1 MTKATVNL
9 STANKGANKS
19 AAKTAAKTAV
29 KSTTKAATKAALK
42 VPLKVPLKA
51 DPSAQVELRPDAA
64 PVLSPGLALAPVMDL
79 LCTHFVLTLTLRQ
92 AGKFNLRRDW
102 NSLLSLVARHFVWP
116 APVLKRLRVYL
127 AHRCKGNALWK
138 GHERLSDAAFI
149 ERYGVWRGA
158 YEEGTLFFYIDEYI
172 KDSPKDLLA
181 VLGVSC
187 DWVAQRLKKESTLV
201 EKNIDALA
209 GLMQLNP
216 AERALLLYG
225 TLARYQ
231 RDLRGLL
238 VEFKVSNAQEAHA
251 ALAAVAGVEATEVG
265 EALRAGSRLERI
277 GMVENLI
284 SEQNIT
290 DLADLMKVSD
300 QLPPVLM
307 REYRAPGE
315 LMAVFTRPVPKS
327 ELQASDFSFVQA
339 DADVLTALL
348 RNATQRKEPGVN
360 VLLYGPPGTGKTE
373 LAKVCAAAAG
383 LQLYEVEYADRDG
396 NSLSG
401 RDRYRSL
408 QISQVFL
415 KASGQVA
422 LLFDEV
428 EDVFPPISSEAA
440 QLIARLDADA
450 APSSGASVNGKAW
463 VNQILETN
471 PVPVIWVTNRI
482 EQIDPAF
489 RRRFQYHLLLKSPPP
504 GARESIVRRTL
515 GEVPVSP
522 GFIAKLAERKELT
535 PAQIRT
541 AVRFARLAQSDT
553 PTPPSPVGEATEPA
567 STPVT
572 TALVDTTS
580 EASVVALAESAAQ
593 ASPFELLIER
603 QLANADKALGGNR
616 NPRERGARRVVTDY
630 DLSLLNVD
638 SRFEIPRIVEALSR
652 RGHGTL
658 CFHGAP
664 GTGKT
669 ALAEHIARA
678 LGRPLMVRQ
687 TSDIASK
694 YVGETEQNMAKMF
707 EEASAEGA
715 VLLLDEADSFL
726 RSRRLAERNYEIT
739 EVNEMLQGMER
750 FAGVFICTTNLFEEL
765 DEAALRR
772 FTFKVRFQPLTAEQR
787 VRMFEAEAL
796 GGRAAELTDEHRSR
810 LAAMD
815 LLVPGDFAAVQRQ
828 VEILA
833 ETLTADEFLLQLEA
847 EHRVKPEVRQ
857 RRGIGFQR

>member
-1 MTKATVNL
+1 L
-9 STANKGANKS
+9 CPR
-19 AAKTAAKTAV
+19 AACDNIV
-29 KSTTKAATKAALK
+29 RAALLSFRIPANGNERRARMARAS
-42 VPLKVPLKA
+42 VDRQL
-51 DPSAQVELRPDAA
+51 
-64 PVLSPGLALAPVMDL
+64 LSPGLAEAPVMDL
-79 LCTHFVLTLTLRQ
+79 LASHFVLTLALRSS
-92 AGKFNLRRDW
+92 GRFNLRRDW
-102 NSLLSLVARHFVWP
+102 NSLLAIVGRHLVWTP
-116 APVLKRLRVYL
+116 PVLTRVRAYLRE
-127 AHRCKGNALWK
+127 RCKGNALWK
-138 GHERLSDAAFI
+138 GHEALADEAFVAKF
-149 ERYGVWRGA
+149 GPWRGP

-172 KDSPKDLLA
+172 KDSPKDLLT
-181 VLGVSC
+181 VLGASC
-187 DWVAQRLKKESTLV
+187 EWIARRLKKESTLV

-209 GLMQLNP
+209 GLLQLNP

-238 VEFKVSNAQEAHA
+238 VEFKVSNAHEAYA
-251 ALAAVAGVEATEVG
+251 ALAAVAGVEASEVA

-277 GMVENLI
+277 GMIENLI

-290 DLADLMKVSD
+290 DLADLMKVSE

-315 LMAVFTRPVPKS
+315 LMAVFTRPAVKS
-327 ELQASDFSFVQA
+327 ELTAADFAFVE
-339 DADVLTALL
+339 DDVRVLTALL
-348 RNATQRKEPGVN
+348 KNAATRREPGVN

-373 LAKVCAAAAG
+373 LARVCAAAAG
-383 LQLYEVEYADRDG
+383 LELYEVEYADRDG
-396 NSLSG
+396 NSLTG

-415 KASGQVA
+415 KGSANVA

-440 QLIARLDADA
+440 QLLARLDSSDA
-450 APSSGASVNGKAW
+450 PASGSVSGKAW

-504 GARESIVRRTL
+504 GAREGLVRRAL
-515 GEVPVSP
+515 AGAGVSD
-522 GFIAKLAERKELT
+522 GFAEKLAERRSLT

-541 AVRFARLAQSDT
+541 AVRFARLAQVEGAIHE
-553 PTPPSPVGEATEPA
+553 PGEGATME
-567 STPVT
+567 
-572 TALVDTTS
+572 ALI
-580 EASVVALAESAAQ
+580 Q
-593 ASPFELLIER
+593 R
-603 QLANADKALGGNR
+603 QLANADKALGGA
-616 NPRERGARRVVTDY
+616 PRERGARPIVTSY
-630 DLSLLNVD
+630 DLTLLNVET
-638 SRFEIPRIVEALSR
+638 RFEVPKIIEALAR

-658 CFHGAP
+658 CFHGLP

-669 ALAEHIARA
+669 ALAEHIAQA

-687 TSDIASK
+687 ASDIASK
-694 YVGETEQNMAKMF
+694 YVGETEQNMARMF
-707 EEASAEGA
+707 EEAATEGA

-726 RSRRLAERNYEIT
+726 RSRRMAERHYEVT

-750 FAGVFICTTNLFEEL
+750 FAGIFVCTTNLFEDL

-772 FTFKVRFQPLTAEQR
+772 FTFKIRFRPLEPAQR
-787 VRMFEAEAL
+787 ERMFVAEAL
-796 GGRAAELTDEHRSR
+796 GGEAAGLTGEQRAR
-810 LAAMD
+810 LAGLD
-815 LLVPGDFAAVQRQ
+815 LLVPGDFAAVRRQ
-828 VEILA
+828 VEILGTPF
-833 ETLTADEFLLQLEA
+833 EADEFLSQLES

-857 RRGIGFQR
+857 RRGIGFGVSAPARH

>member
-1 MTKATVNL
+1 MRHL
-9 STANKGANKS
+9 
-19 AAKTAAKTAV
+19 
-29 KSTTKAATKAALK
+29 
-42 VPLKVPLKA
+42 
-51 DPSAQVELRPDAA
+51 
-64 PVLSPGLALAPVMDL
+64 LSPGLAEAPVLDL
-79 LCTHFVLTLTLRQ
+79 LSSHFVLTLALRSS
-92 AGKFNLRRDW
+92 GRFNLRRDW
-102 NSLLSLVARHFVWP
+102 NSLLAIVGRHLVWT
-116 APVLKRLRVYL
+116 APVLTRVRAYLRE
-127 AHRCKGNALWK
+127 RCKGNALWR
-138 GHERLSDAAFI
+138 GHEALTDEAFV
-149 ERYGVWRGA
+149 EKFGPWRGP

-172 KDSPKDLLA
+172 KDSPKDLLT
-181 VLGVSC
+181 VLGASC
-187 DWVAQRLKKESTLV
+187 DWIARRLKKQHTLV

-209 GLMQLNP
+209 GLLQLNP

-238 VEFKVSNAQEAHA
+238 VEFKVSNAQEAYA
-251 ALAAVAGVEATEVG
+251 ALAAVAGVEAGEVA

-277 GMVENLI
+277 GMIENLI

-290 DLADLMKVSD
+290 DLADLMKVSE

-315 LMAVFTRPVPKS
+315 LMAVFTRPAVKS
-327 ELQASDFSFVQA
+327 ELTLADFAFVEE
-339 DADVLTALL
+339 DARMLTALL
-348 RNATQRKEPGVN
+348 KNATSRREPGVN

-373 LAKVCAAAAG
+373 LARVCAAAAG
-383 LQLYEVEYADRDG
+383 LELYEVEYADRDG

-415 KASGQVA
+415 KGSGQVA

-440 QLIARLDADA
+440 QLLARLDSSDA
-450 APSSGASVNGKAW
+450 PASGSVSGKAW

-504 GARESIVRRTL
+504 GAREGLVRRAL
-515 GEVPVSP
+515 AGAEVSE
-522 GFIAKLAERKELT
+522 GFAEKLAERRTLT

-541 AVRFARLAQSDT
+541 AVRFARLAQ
-553 PTPPSPVGEATEPA
+553 PEGPPEGAA
-567 STPVT
+567 M
-572 TALVDTTS
+572 
-580 EASVVALAESAAQ
+580 ES
-593 ASPFELLIER
+593 LIQR
-603 QLANADKALGGNR
+603 QLANADKALGSTPG
-616 NPRERGARRVVTDY
+616 ERGARPVVTQY
-630 DLSLLNVD
+630 DLTLLNVET
-638 SRFEIPRIVEALSR
+638 RFAVPKIIEALAR
-652 RGHGTL
+652 RGERAMSSTL
-658 CFHGAP
+658 CFHGQP

-669 ALAEHIARA
+669 ALAEHIAQA

-687 TSDIASK
+687 ASDIASK
-694 YVGETEQNMAKMF
+694 YVGETEQNMARMF
-707 EEASAEGA
+707 EEATTEGA

-726 RSRRLAERNYEIT
+726 RSRRLAERHYEVS

-750 FAGVFICTTNLFEEL
+750 FAGVFVCTTNLFEDL

-772 FTFKVRFQPLTAEQR
+772 FTFKIRFHALLPEQR
-787 VRMFEAEAL
+787 QRMFVAEAL
-796 GGRAAELTDEHRSR
+796 GGDAARLTAEHKSR

-815 LLVPGDFAAVQRQ
+815 LLVPGDFAAVRRQ
-828 VEILA
+828 VEILGVA
-833 ETLTADEFLLQLEA
+833 FEPDEFLSQLES

-857 RRGIGFQR
+857 RRSIGFAAGVASKS

>member
-1 MTKATVNL
+1 MAR
-9 STANKGANKS
+9 
-19 AAKTAAKTAV
+19 
-29 KSTTKAATKAALK
+29 AL
-42 VPLKVPLKA
+42 A
-51 DPSAQVELRPDAA
+51 DSRCL
-64 PVLSPGLALAPVMDL
+64 LSPALAEAPVMDV
-79 LCTHFVLTLTLRQ
+79 LCSHFVLTLTLRQ
-92 AGKFNLRRDW
+92 AGRFNLRRDW
-102 NSLLSLVARHFVWP
+102 NSLLALVGRHLVWP
-116 APVLKRLRVYL
+116 APVLARVRGFL
-127 AHRCKGNALWK
+127 QTRCKGNAQWK
-138 GHERLSDAAFI
+138 GHEALSDEAFI
-149 ERYGVWRGA
+149 ERHGPWRGP

-172 KDSPKDLLA
+172 KDAPKDLLT
-181 VLGVSC
+181 VLATSC
-187 DWVAQRLKKESTLV
+187 DWLARRLKKESTLV
-201 EKNIDALA
+201 QKNIDALA
-209 GLMQLNP
+209 GLLQLNP

-238 VEFKVSNAQEAHA
+238 VEFKVSNAQEAYA
-251 ALAAVAGVEATEVG
+251 ALAAVAGVEAGEVA

-290 DLADLMKVSD
+290 DLADLMKVSE

-327 ELQASDFSFVQA
+327 DLQTSDFAFV
-339 DADVLTALL
+339 DDDVKVMVALL
-348 RNATQRKEPGVN
+348 KNATLRKEAGVN

-383 LQLYEVEYADRDG
+383 LSLYEVENADRDG

-415 KASGQVA
+415 KASPEVA

-428 EDVFPPISSEAA
+428 EDVFPPISGEAA
-440 QLIARLDADA
+440 QIMARLDSSDA
-450 APSSGASVNGKAW
+450 APAGMSSSVSGKAW

-471 PVPVIWVTNRI
+471 PVPVIWITNRI

-504 GARESIVRRTL
+504 GAREGLVTRAL
-515 GEVPVSP
+515 AGAVVNE
-522 GFIAKLAERKELT
+522 GFAAKLSERRALT

-541 AVRFARLAQSDT
+541 AVRFARLTQ
-553 PTPPSPVGEATEPA
+553 GEAGEPA
-567 STPVT
+567 
-572 TALVDTTS
+572 AF
-580 EASVVALAESAAQ
+580 EA
-593 ASPFELLIER
+593 LIER
-603 QLANADKALGGNR
+603 QLANADKALGGAK
-616 NPRERGARRVVTDY
+616 PERGARVVVTEY
-630 DLSLLNVD
+630 DLSLLNIE
-638 SRFEIPRIVEALSR
+638 SRFEVPRIVQALER
-652 RGHGTL
+652 RGHGTICL
-658 CFHGAP
+658 HGAP

-669 ALAEHIARA
+669 ALAEHIARS
-678 LGRPLMVRQ
+678 LQRPLMIRQ

-707 EEASAEGA
+707 EEASTENA

-750 FAGVFICTTNLFEEL
+750 FAGIFICTTNLFEEL

-772 FTFKVRFQPLTAEQR
+772 FTFKIRFQPLTAEQR
-787 VRMFEAEAL
+787 LRMFTAEAL
-796 GGRAAELTDEHRSR
+796 GGDAGLLSAEHRSR
-810 LAAMD
+810 LAVLD
-815 LLVPGDFAAVQRQ
+815 QLVPGDFAAVQRQ

-833 ETLTADEFLLQLEA
+833 ATLTPDEFLSQLEG

-857 RRGIGFQR
+857 RRGIGFTH